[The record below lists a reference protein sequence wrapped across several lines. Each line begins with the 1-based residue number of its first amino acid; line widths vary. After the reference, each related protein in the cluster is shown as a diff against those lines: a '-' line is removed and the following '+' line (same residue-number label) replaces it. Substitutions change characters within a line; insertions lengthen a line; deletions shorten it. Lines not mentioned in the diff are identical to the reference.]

1 MFCTLSITAEDAEDR
16 RHVSDKVCALVV
28 LGNCRISLIN
38 RNRAVSPDI
47 PVLGIAKSPAKKI
60 EDLQCDTMR
69 KFELL
74 A

>member
-1 MFCTLSITAEDAEDR
+1 MQKIEGCTS
-16 RHVSDKVCALVV
+16 HKVCALVV
-28 LGNCRISLIN
+28 LGNCRIRLVN
-38 RNRAVSPDI
+38 RNLAVSPDI
-47 PVLGIAKSPAKKI
+47 PFLGIAKSPAKQI